1 MKSRIF
7 ALALL
12 LSAIPFAA
20 LACGD
25 DNGGSGALKKVTL
38 MLDWTPN
45 THHSGIYVAK
55 DKGWF
60 KDAGLDV
67 QIVEP
72 AEGGVEQ
79 VVANGNADFG
89 ISVQE
94 SVVPARAEGVPIV
107 SIGAIRQHN
116 GSSLMSLA
124 SENLKRPKDLE
135 GKTYGGFGG
144 ALETALI
151 KKLVSCD
158 GGDPNKVKFVEVGNI
173 DYLAGMEQN
182 RFDFVWVFESWDV
195 IRAREVEN
203 KQVSSLPFSDY
214 LTCIPDW
221 YTPVVIASEKMLK
234 DNPETVRKFMAAV
247 SRGYDFAMQNP
258 AESAS
263 ILDKAVPELDQ
274 TLVTKSAQ
282 YMTTHFADKGRQ
294 WGLQDLDTW
303 VKFEQ
308 FLRDSGLTT
317 KQIDVKAAYTNDYL
331 PKK

>member
-1 MKSRIF
+1 MV

-12 LSAIPFAA
+12 LGAIPFAV

-25 DNGGSGALKKVTL
+25 DSGGNRDLKKVTL

-45 THHSGIYVAK
+45 THHSGIYAAK
-55 DKGWF
+55 AKGYF

-72 AEGGVEQ
+72 AAGGVEQ
-79 VVANGNADFG
+79 VVANGSADFG
-89 ISVQE
+89 ISIQE
-94 SVVPARAEGVPIV
+94 AVIPARAEGVPIV

-124 SENLKRPKDLE
+124 SENIKRPKDLE

-158 GGDPNKVKFVEVGNI
+158 GGDPSKVKFVEVGNI

-203 KQVSSLPFSDY
+203 KPVSSLLFSDY
-214 LTCIPDW
+214 LQCIPDW
-221 YTPVVIASEKMLK
+221 YTPLFITSEKMLK
-234 DNPETVRKFMAAV
+234 DNPETVRKFMSAV
-247 SRGYDFAMQNP
+247 SRGYEFAMQNP
-258 AESAS
+258 AEAAS
-263 ILDKAVPELDQ
+263 ILETAAPENDER
-274 TLVTKSAQ
+274 LVTKSSQ
-282 YMTTHFADKGRQ
+282 YMTTHFVDRGRQ
-294 WGLQDLDTW
+294 WGFQDQDTW
-303 VKFEQ
+303 AKFEQ